1 MAKTTASYGAWRSPI
16 TPDLLAAAGV
26 GLGALY
32 TDGPNVYW
40 VEGRP
45 LEKGRSVLVKRTPDG
60 QVGDVT
66 PAGFNTRTM
75 VHEYGGGAYIPHGD
89 TVYFSNF
96 ADQRLYRQSPGV
108 APEPITPEPPTPRS
122 LRYADGRITPDGRYL
137 ICVRERHETDEVFN
151 EIVAIALTSTE
162 EIRII
167 ASGYDFYANPRIS
180 PDGRSLAWLCWQN
193 PQMPWDGSEVWV
205 AGLDPDA
212 TLHHPRRVAGSAS
225 ESLFQPEWSPDSVLH
240 FVSDRTNWWNLY
252 REVDGVVEA
261 LAPLDAEFGQPQ
273 WVFGFSRYTFLPD
286 GGIACIYSQQGIDH
300 LGIIR
305 PGSGRVEPLPC
316 EYTSLH
322 YIHNDGERLWLIG
335 GSPTSGST
343 VFSLDSSTG
352 AVNIVKRGLAT
363 QIDPAFF
370 STPQPVE
377 FPTEEGKTAHAIY
390 YRPTNPLF
398 AGPAGEQ
405 PPLLV
410 ICHGGPTGAT
420 QAQLSLGIQYW
431 TSRGFGVVDVNY
443 GGSSGYGREYR
454 QRLNGNWG
462 IVDVVDCINAA
473 KYLIDRGEADPGRVA
488 IRGGSAGGYT
498 TLRALTWKDFFAA
511 GANYF
516 GLAELEVFVHDTHKF
531 EARYLDTLVG
541 PYPARKDLYI
551 ERSPVNF
558 VDDLNVPVI
567 VFQGLEDKIV
577 PPSQSE
583 IIVQALDKKGVP
595 HAYLAFEGEQHGFR
609 QAETIIRA
617 AEAELFFYAK
627 IFGFDPADEIEPV
640 KIKHL

>member
-32 TDGPNVYW
+32 TDSPNVYW

-45 LEKGRSVLVKRTPDG
+45 LEKGRSVLVKRTPDE

-96 ADQRLYRQSPGV
+96 ADQRLYRLPAGG
-108 APEPITPEPPTPRS
+108 APEPITPEPPMPRS

-137 ICVRERHETDEVFN
+137 ICVRERHEADEVFN

-273 WVFGFSRYTFLPD
+273 WVFGFSCYTFLSD

-343 VFSLDSSTG
+343 VFSLDPSTG

-370 STPQPVE
+370 SAPQPVE
-377 FPTEEGKTAHAIY
+377 FPTEEGKTSHAIY

-398 AGPAGEQ
+398 VGPAGEQ

-420 QAQLSLGIQYW
+420 QAQLSLGVQYW

-462 IVDVVDCINAA
+462 IVDVMDCINAA
-473 KYLIDRGEADPGRVA
+473 KYLIDRGEADPDRVA

-541 PYPARKDLYI
+541 PYPERKDLYI

-558 VDDLNVPVI
+558 VDNLNVPVI

>member
-1 MAKTTASYGAWRSPI
+1 MTKTTASYGAWRSPI

-26 GLGALY
+26 SLGALH
-32 TDGPNVYW
+32 TDGHNVYW
-40 VEGRP
+40 IEGRP
-45 LEKGRSVLVKRTPDG
+45 LEKGRNVLVKRTPDG
-60 QVGDVT
+60 QTTEVA

-75 VHEYGGGAYIPHGD
+75 VHEYGGGAYIAHGD
-89 TVYFSNF
+89 AVYFSNF
-96 ADQRLYRQSPGV
+96 ADQRLYRRLPGG
-108 APEPITPEPPTPRS
+108 PPQPITPEPPRPRS

-137 ICVRERHETDEVFN
+137 ICVRERHEEEEVFN
-151 EIVAIALTSTE
+151 EIVAISLDNFA

-167 ASGYDFYANPRIS
+167 ASGYDFYASPRIS

-205 AGLDPDA
+205 ADLHTDA
-212 TLHHPRRVAGSAS
+212 TLHNPRRVAGGAS
-225 ESLFQPEWSPDSVLH
+225 ESLFQPEWSPQGVLY
-240 FVSDRTNWWNLY
+240 FVSDRSNWWNLY
-252 REVDGVVEA
+252 REVNGVVEA

-273 WVFGFSRYTFLPD
+273 WVFGYSRYTFLPD
-286 GGIACIYSQQGIDH
+286 GSIACIYSQQGIDH
-300 LGIIR
+300 LGLIR
-305 PGSGRVEPLPC
+305 PGAGRVEPLPC
-316 EYTSLH
+316 EFTSLH
-322 YIHNDGERLWLIG
+322 YVCADGERLWLIG
-335 GSPTSGST
+335 GSPTNGST
-343 VFSLDSSTG
+343 VFSLDPSTG
-352 AVNIVKRGLAT
+352 AVNIVKRGLHA

-370 STPQPVE
+370 STPQPIE

-390 YRPTNPLF
+390 YPPSNPLF
-398 AGPAGEQ
+398 AGPVHEQ

-420 QAQLSLGIQYW
+420 QAQLSLGVQYW

-462 IVDVVDCINAA
+462 IVDVMDCINAA
-473 KYLIDRGEADPGRVA
+473 KYLIDRGEADPNRVA

-516 GLAELEVFVHDTHKF
+516 GVAELEVFVDDTHKF

-541 PYPARKDLYI
+541 PYPARKDLYV

-558 VDDLNVPVI
+558 VDSLNVPVI
-567 VFQGLEDKIV
+567 VLQGLEDKIV

-583 IIVQALDKKGVP
+583 IIVDALDKKGIP

-609 QAETIIRA
+609 QAETMIRA
-617 AEAELFFYAK
+617 AEAELYFYGK
-627 IFGFDPADEIEPV
+627 IFGFEPADEIEPV
-640 KIKHL
+640 QIKHL